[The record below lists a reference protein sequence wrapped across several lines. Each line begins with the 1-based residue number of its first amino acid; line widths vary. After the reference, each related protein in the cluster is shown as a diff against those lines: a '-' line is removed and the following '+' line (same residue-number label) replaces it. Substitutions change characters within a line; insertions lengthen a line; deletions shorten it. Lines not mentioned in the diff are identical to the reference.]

1 MAKITVALCGILHIK
16 DAESREVSEEYITL
30 ATDKKSCDVLLVVD
44 EKRAE
49 FASFSMSILD
59 FSFQKK
65 MYQPTE
71 FNVVLSIAASQGTTY
86 QDIPRNQLDQTFK
99 HLRVEIGDAD
109 SDFYEGKEF
118 YVHEVLPVYT
128 KNAEMQVTLKI
139 FSLDKLLT
147 LKEASRTFVAK
158 KLHEDILSKEIKKYI
173 KPWTVVNTDKID
185 DAITKR
191 QKKLSDNNDLIQA
204 HKVDERTNET
214 ELSLTEI
221 ADITKEITQLVEL
234 KRVTQQP
241 EIPMTYTAANMRMLK
256 YKRGNNYHEHIFP
269 YLVQYNE
276 SFYDFLARTTN
287 RWGEFMFFENDQLNF
302 GYDASREPVQV
313 AKKDIV
319 NISYGDLNSRKLR
332 LATDGAYYYEAD
344 NSSLTGKPLQ
354 KSPVIVKAQM
364 GDFGGKE
371 DKWIMKQFANIFK
384 NDKNLPTMITNLLFD
399 NLFNLAMAESSVAKR
414 NSDFNDKYF
423 ANYDTNNVQYGQ
435 HNFAKKG
442 QKTKMLDGFQQFTE
456 LHTDYDG
463 KKYKSTL
470 EKEQTTGEN
479 AIYINYGTTYPKLKL
494 GNIITFNKENF
505 IVVEVTSNFDAN
517 RNLVFQVV
525 ATAQDK
531 DKLFY
536 PAVIPAGHVRYANPQ
551 PATITDPKDPTLKN
565 RVRVMFDWQTIKYED
580 DDNTKPITEE
590 TKALSTPWLNF
601 ASNQDGAP
609 IMGYHYEKNPV
620 MVGFEGGNVER
631 PYIMGGLADDF
642 LLADKVLTSQGMHQL
657 TLSDGLGNGMT
668 AFLAGCFSP
677 LLKTIMGFAPGL
689 IPSWKWD
696 KSKYFEGGFELTDY
710 YGIYKISGSTD
721 GRNVTVDSP
730 WGDVKVN
737 AFTGINI
744 SAPNGDVKISGKNVT
759 IEAGNNLKL
768 VSGTNVDYKLWKSK
782 DTKKGTAAQILLDV
796 TAQVTKKLAQI
807 ALSVVD
813 LSLVRSTVEIFFRP
827 VEGCLT
833 VKSNR
838 FLKLESGK
846 ANCDYP
852 EIAYN
857 KEKKLKVLNE
867 ANKKAIT
874 KDAKVGPGLI
884 DVFKKIPVN
893 TNKMIEKFIEEYNS
907 SVEQIKIIDAAI
919 TELKQWANGD
929 QAYVDDENQKP
940 CKTYEE
946 LKDDLW
952 NQEKDEDWKDDKL
965 GFKDEVKIDGTYDKC
980 IDLSVT
986 DRLYPFGIADDENME
1001 WVGKRIFA
1009 SRKKGRQT
1017 ILKEVNKLR
1026 KKIYY
1031 LSHVEPDKIAV
1042 NEMFHSMIVEPM
1054 PKDYKKKLVTAFSK
1068 DKCQQFR
1075 LYNITDQDKKLEKEL
1090 DEVFGVEKVYMM
1102 RLVTMNLLEEFG
1114 FKDDTR
1120 MKLGAD
1126 PSAIPPKQGE
1136 LPPKPKADTKDPT
1149 QTDNILND
1157 ECWSKYIQSLNA
1169 LPKIGFD
1176 ITTVGGAIA
1185 GAIEGEMNAALDKL
1199 KFWKGAAERGTWG
1212 NGMDGQ
1218 ILFGSGRDTYY
1229 LAGEKI
1235 EKMNSKLKPTLTSM
1249 SAESMGN
1256 QDKQILTYWMAEL
1269 KKNLNDL

>member
-1 MAKITVALCGILHIK
+1 M
-16 DAESREVSEEYITL
+16 
-30 ATDKKSCDVLLVVD
+30 
-44 EKRAE
+44 
-49 FASFSMSILD
+49 
-59 FSFQKK
+59 
-65 MYQPTE
+65 
-71 FNVVLSIAASQGTTY
+71 
-86 QDIPRNQLDQTFK
+86 
-99 HLRVEIGDAD
+99 
-109 SDFYEGKEF
+109 
-118 YVHEVLPVYT
+118 
-128 KNAEMQVTLKI
+128 
-139 FSLDKLLT
+139 
-147 LKEASRTFVAK
+147 
-158 KLHEDILSKEIKKYI
+158 
-173 KPWTVVNTDKID
+173 
-185 DAITKR
+185 
-191 QKKLSDNNDLIQA
+191 
-204 HKVDERTNET
+204 
-214 ELSLTEI
+214 
-221 ADITKEITQLVEL
+221 
-234 KRVTQQP
+234 
-241 EIPMTYTAANMRMLK
+241 
-256 YKRGNNYHEHIFP
+256 
-269 YLVQYNE
+269 
-276 SFYDFLARTTN
+276 
-287 RWGEFMFFENDQLNF
+287 
-302 GYDASREPVQV
+302 
-313 AKKDIV
+313 
-319 NISYGDLNSRKLR
+319 
-332 LATDGAYYYEAD
+332 
-344 NSSLTGKPLQ
+344 
-354 KSPVIVKAQM
+354 
-364 GDFGGKE
+364 
-371 DKWIMKQFANIFK
+371 
-384 NDKNLPTMITNLLFD
+384 
-399 NLFNLAMAESSVAKR
+399 
-414 NSDFNDKYF
+414 
-423 ANYDTNNVQYGQ
+423 
-435 HNFAKKG
+435 
-442 QKTKMLDGFQQFTE
+442 
-456 LHTDYDG
+456 
-463 KKYKSTL
+463 
-470 EKEQTTGEN
+470 
-479 AIYINYGTTYPKLKL
+479 
-494 GNIITFNKENF
+494 
-505 IVVEVTSNFDAN
+505 
-517 RNLVFQVV
+517 
-525 ATAQDK
+525 
-531 DKLFY
+531 
-536 PAVIPAGHVRYANPQ
+536 
-551 PATITDPKDPTLKN
+551 
-565 RVRVMFDWQTIKYED
+565 
-580 DDNTKPITEE
+580 
-590 TKALSTPWLNF
+590 
-601 ASNQDGAP
+601 
-609 IMGYHYEKNPV
+609 
-620 MVGFEGGNVER
+620 
-631 PYIMGGLADDF
+631 
-642 LLADKVLTSQGMHQL
+642 
-657 TLSDGLGNGMT
+657 
-668 AFLAGCFSP
+668 
-677 LLKTIMGFAPGL
+677 
-689 IPSWKWD
+689 
-696 KSKYFEGGFELTDY
+696 
-710 YGIYKISGSTD
+710 
-721 GRNVTVDSP
+721 
-730 WGDVKVN
+730 
-737 AFTGINI
+737 
-744 SAPNGDVKISGKNVT
+744 T

-893 TNKMIEKFIEEYNS
+893 TNKMIDKFIEEYNS

-1068 DKCQQFR
+1068 EKCQQFR

-1185 GAIEGEMNAALDKL
+1185 GALEGEMNAALDKL

-1218 ILFGSGRDTYY
+1218 ILFGSGRETYY